1 MALVK
6 LQPGDITSDDP
17 IPFPIYS
24 ADGKLLLQEGQSVT
38 TSSLLDRLYD
48 LGYRKSTEKVRS
60 GPFNPVSHAP
70 QVNTELLISSAHAH
84 EKALPKPEAISGRS
98 MNVLPTLKHRVEF
111 FRLTP
116 AGGSEA
122 IHVDLVGV
130 VHEKTIIVRSTGPDE
145 SVVLDPEHSYQAKL
159 FTGSHLSTFSTRLTP
174 DGVGPFGCYY
184 LEYPDNLIHATVRK
198 HRRVTTSFPAKLQ
211 SGEYQRASVDVTVSN
226 ISLIGAGV
234 SSSVDFLTVGQ
245 SARLSMNL
253 SVAQRVRPV
262 EVYVEVR
269 NRREK
274 DGGFFYGLEFVRVSD
289 EVRLEIKDFVLD
301 SLATL

>member
-1 MALVK
+1 M
-6 LQPGDITSDDP
+6 
-17 IPFPIYS
+17 PFR
-24 ADGKLLLQEGQSVT
+24 G
-38 TSSLLDRLYD
+38 
-48 LGYRKSTEKVRS
+48 
-60 GPFNPVSHAP
+60 
-70 QVNTELLISSAHAH
+70 
-84 EKALPKPEAISGRS
+84 
-98 MNVLPTLKHRVEF
+98 
-111 FRLTP
+111 
-116 AGGSEA
+116 
-122 IHVDLVGV
+122 
-130 VHEKTIIVRSTGPDE
+130 
-145 SVVLDPEHSYQAKL
+145 
-159 FTGSHLSTFSTRLTP
+159 
-174 DGVGPFGCYY
+174 
-184 LEYPDNLIHATVRK
+184 
-198 HRRVTTSFPAKLQ
+198 RVTTSFPAKLQ

-226 ISLIGAGV
+226 ISLIGAGG